1 MQTILRALPRNRG
14 GGGPGP
20 FTLLDMDPW
29 AAGIAVIAAG
39 FSGVSAWNA
48 RLSRRAAQDA
58 RHEARTPRISWT
70 MGQSHPGDPFCV
82 LLTSD
87 RDLDKIVITQEWGTL
102 GDPDVTNWSGI
113 NARRNMGML
122 LRNAAP
128 EDVPQ
133 KSNGTSG
140 SMYTLIGHHIS
151 MGQTMAVS
159 AMGVGNTM
167 HEQGRLVLRC
177 ECIADGEHWTTHIDT
192 GRQPV
197 TWRFV

>member
-1 MQTILRALPRNRG
+1 
-14 GGGPGP
+14 
-20 FTLLDMDPW
+20 MDPV
-29 AAGIAVIAAG
+29 ATGIAVVAAC
-39 FSGVSAWNA
+39 FSGASAWNA

-70 MGQSHPGDPFCV
+70 MGQPRPGDPFCV

-113 NARRNMGML
+113 NAFRNMGML
-122 LRNAAP
+122 LRNPPP
-128 EDVPQ
+128 EDVPARPN
-133 KSNGTSG
+133 STSG
-140 SMYTLIGHHIS
+140 SSYTLIGSHIS

-167 HEQGRLVLRC
+167 HEHGRLVLRC
-177 ECIADGEHWTTHIDT
+177 ECTAGGEQWTTHVDT